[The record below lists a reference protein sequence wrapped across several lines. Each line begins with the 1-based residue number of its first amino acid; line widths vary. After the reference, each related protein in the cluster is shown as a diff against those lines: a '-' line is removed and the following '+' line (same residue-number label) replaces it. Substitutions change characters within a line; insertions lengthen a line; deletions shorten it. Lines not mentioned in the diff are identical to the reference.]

1 MSSTVETNTPAPTV
15 QVESALKRTELGIS
29 ILHHK
34 NFYLSVL
41 VGCLLL
47 AGAFGGYRSWSQKK
61 QNAAAKA
68 VYDFEQAYLVSAPM
82 ADEGAGEEDADRP
95 KEPEEKVLTPEGLDK
110 FASLIGDYRSQPVVI
125 PLTLKMAHKVSTDE
139 MVKKFL
145 PHLESVYSAH
155 AKVPVMG
162 LYLGLS
168 VAAFQEDAGKTD
180 EAVKTL
186 ESLASSP
193 DKTMAEDKIY
203 LDLGRLYRLKGDE
216 TKAQAQWDH
225 LLKNF
230 PNSEWARLAKLLSGK
245 KNS

>member
-15 QVESALKRTELGIS
+15 QVESTLKRTELGLS

-41 VGCLLL
+41 VACLVV
-47 AGAFGGYRSWSQKK
+47 AGGVGGYRHWSQTKK
-61 QNAAAKA
+61 NAAAKA
-68 VYDFEQAYLVSAPM
+68 VYEFEQAYLVSEAV
-82 ADEGAGEEDADRP
+82 ADEAAGDEDANVP
-95 KEPEEKVLTPEGLDK
+95 KEPKEKTLTLEALDK
-110 FASLIGDYRSQPVVI
+110 YATLITTYHSQPVVI
-125 PLTLKMAHKVSTDE
+125 PLTLKLTQKVTTEE

-145 PHLESVYSAH
+145 PTLETVYSSH

-168 VAAFQEDAGKTD
+168 LAAFQEDAGKID
-180 EAVKTL
+180 EAIKTL
-186 ESLASSP
+186 ESMASSP
-193 DKTMAEDKIY
+193 DKSLAEDKVY
-203 LDLGRLYRLKGDE
+203 MDLGRLFRLKGDE
-216 TKAQAQWDH
+216 AKAQAQWDH